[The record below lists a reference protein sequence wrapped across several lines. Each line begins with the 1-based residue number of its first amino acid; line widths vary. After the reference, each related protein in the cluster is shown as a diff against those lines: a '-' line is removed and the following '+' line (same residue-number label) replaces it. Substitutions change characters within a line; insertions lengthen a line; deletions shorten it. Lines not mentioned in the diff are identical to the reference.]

1 MTKQAKV
8 EADARKKERQIQN
21 VKNARKNDVIK
32 FQFLSNVW
40 RTLYLEIARLFLCNA
55 LLS

>member
-21 VKNARKNDVIK
+21 VKNARKKDVIK